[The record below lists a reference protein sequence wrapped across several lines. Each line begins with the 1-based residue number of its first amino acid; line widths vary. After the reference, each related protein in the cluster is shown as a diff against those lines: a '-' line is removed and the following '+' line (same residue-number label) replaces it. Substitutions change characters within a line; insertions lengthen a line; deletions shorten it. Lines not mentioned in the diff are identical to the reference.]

1 MLQSMESQKV
11 GHNWVTEQQISI
23 KMIITSTKFHDFK
36 KYIFK
41 ISEPIFKENLE
52 IGLFELKLYENM
64 VINTLTDIG

>member
-1 MLQSMESQKV
+1 M
-11 GHNWVTEQQISI
+11 TEQKNVYQGDHH
-23 KMIITSTKFHDFK
+23 STKFHDFK

-64 VINTLTDIG
+64 VINIINTLTDTV